1 MTDKRYRV
9 IILGAGFSKPAGLPL
24 ADELWREIL
33 ARSKNLWGRASM
45 LNDDLDAY
53 IEYRKDCD
61 GINLTRE
68 TVNFEEFLGYLDIEH
83 YLGLRG
89 KDTWSRDGNEG
100 QVVVKTLIGEIL
112 AQRMVMI
119 DRIPE
124 LYLEFAR
131 RLKPGDYVLT
141 FNYDILLERS
151 LDSIG
156 KAYRLFPNRFKS
168 VSRYSG
174 IVDSSKEEIVI
185 LKLHGSI
192 DWFDKKRY
200 LDLEQSYKEQ
210 GAQDPPNDI
219 VFNSKENWNLSKVVD
234 GPRHDNDP
242 LSYMYR
248 VAEIEDLYKKQL
260 MFLATPWMLTPSTNK
275 IVYASPLGDF
285 WNGLSVSGG
294 YNLGM
299 AIIGYSLPFH
309 DIYARQTLYSLSK
322 NYQEVY
328 WDEDIFGKKK
338 TPLVLVDFQPS
349 REKVESFK
357 ESYRFID
364 LTKAELHMDGFNF
377 EAIEKIFA

>member
-1 MTDKRYRV
+1 MTEKKYRV

-24 ADELWREIL
+24 GDELWREIL

-53 IEYRKDCD
+53 MEYRKDCD
-61 GINLTRE
+61 GISLTRE
-68 TVNFEEFLGYLDIEH
+68 TINFEEFLGYLDIEH

-100 QVVVKTLIGEIL
+100 QVVVKTLIGETL
-112 AQRMVMI
+112 TQRMPAT
-119 DRIPE
+119 DKIPE

-131 RLKPGDYVLT
+131 RLKPGDHVLT
-141 FNYDILLERS
+141 FNYDILLERA
-151 LDSIG
+151 LDAIG

-174 IVDSSKEEIVI
+174 IVDSSKEEVVI

-200 LDLEQSYKEQ
+200 IDLEQSYKEQ
-210 GAQDPPNDI
+210 GEPDPPSHI
-219 VFNSKENWNLSKVVD
+219 VFNSKERWHLSKLVD
-234 GPRHDNDP
+234 GPRYDNDP
-242 LSYMYR
+242 LSDMYR
-248 VAEIEDLYKKQL
+248 VGEIEELYKRHL
-260 MFLATPWMLTPSTNK
+260 MFLATPWMLAPSTNK
-275 IVYASPLGDF
+275 IVYASPLSDF
-285 WNGLSVSGG
+285 WNGLGASGG

-309 DIYARQTLYSLSK
+309 DIYARQTLYSLVK
-322 NYQEVY
+322 HYQEVY
-328 WDEDIFGKKK
+328 WEEGIFERKK

-349 REKVESFK
+349 EEKVESFK
-357 ESYRFID
+357 RNYRFID
-364 LTKAELHMDGFNF
+364 PSKAVLHMDGFNF
-377 EAIEKIFA
+377 EAIEKIFV

>member
-1 MTDKRYRV
+1 MTDRKYRV
-9 IILGAGFSKPAGLPL
+9 IILGAGFSKPAGLPIG
-24 ADELWREIL
+24 DKLWGDIL
-33 ARSKNLWGRASM
+33 ARSRNLWGRASM

-53 IEYRKDCD
+53 IDYRKDCD

-100 QVVVKTLIGEIL
+100 QVVVKTLIGKIL
-112 AQRMVMI
+112 AQRMPTI
-119 DRIPE
+119 DNIPE

-151 LDSIG
+151 LDAIG

-168 VSRYSG
+168 VSQYSG

-210 GAQDPPNDI
+210 GAKDKPNDI
-219 VFNSKENWNLSKVVD
+219 VFNSRENWNLSKMVD

-242 LSYMYR
+242 LSEMYR
-248 VAEIEDLYKKQL
+248 VAEVEDLYKKQL
-260 MFLATPWMLTPSTNK
+260 MFLATPWILAPSTNK

-285 WNGLSVSGG
+285 WNGLGVSGG

-309 DIYARQTLYSLSK
+309 DIYARQTLYSLTK

-328 WDEDIFGKKK
+328 WDEGIFERKK
-338 TPLVLVDFQPS
+338 TPLVLVDFQRS
-349 REKVESFK
+349 QEKIESFK
-357 ESYRFID
+357 KCYRFID
-364 LTKAELHMDGFNF
+364 FNKAELHMDGFNF

>member
-1 MTDKRYRV
+1 MDDRKYRV
-9 IILGAGFSKPAGLPL
+9 IILGAGFSKPADLPL
-24 ADELWREIL
+24 GDELWGEIL
-33 ARSKNLWGRASM
+33 TRSKNLLGRANM

-68 TVNFEEFLGYLDIEH
+68 TLNFEEFLGYLDIEH

-89 KDTWSRDGNEG
+89 KDTWSKDGNEG
-100 QVVVKTLIGEIL
+100 QVVVKTLIGKVL
-112 AQRMVMI
+112 AQRMPTI
-119 DRIPE
+119 DKIPE

-131 RLKPGDYVLT
+131 RLKPGDYILT

-151 LDSIG
+151 LDAIG
-156 KAYRLFPNRFKS
+156 KAYRLFPNRFES

-185 LKLHGSI
+185 LKFHGSI

-200 LDLEQSYKEQ
+200 LDLERSYKEQ
-210 GAQDPPNDI
+210 GVKDKPNDI
-219 VFNSKENWNLSKVVD
+219 VFNSRENWNLSKLVD

-242 LSYMYR
+242 LSEMYR
-248 VAEIEDLYKKQL
+248 VAEVEDLYKKQL
-260 MFLATPWMLTPSTNK
+260 MFLATPWILAPSTNK

-285 WNGLSVSGG
+285 WNGLGVSGG

-309 DIYARQTLYSLSK
+309 DIYARQTLYSLTK

-328 WDEDIFGKKK
+328 WDEGILGRKK
-338 TPLVLVDFQPS
+338 TPLVLVDFQRS
-349 REKVESFK
+349 QEKIESFK

-364 LTKAELHMDGFNF
+364 FKKAELHMDGFNF

>member
-1 MTDKRYRV
+1 MTDKKYRA

-24 ADELWREIL
+24 GDELWGEIL
-33 ARSKNLWGRASM
+33 AGSKNLWGRASM

-89 KDTWSRDGNEG
+89 KNTWSRDGNEG
-100 QVVVKTLIGEIL
+100 QVVVRTLIGKIL
-112 AQRMVMI
+112 AQRMPTI
-119 DRIPE
+119 DKIPE

-151 LDSIG
+151 LDAIG

-185 LKLHGSI
+185 LKFHGSI

-210 GAQDPPNDI
+210 GAKDKPNDI
-219 VFNSKENWNLSKVVD
+219 VFNSRENWNLSKLVD

-242 LSYMYR
+242 LSEMYR
-248 VAEIEDLYKKQL
+248 VAEVEDLYKKQL
-260 MFLATPWMLTPSTNK
+260 MFLATPWILAPSTNK

-285 WNGLSVSGG
+285 WNGLGVSGG

-309 DIYARQTLYSLSK
+309 DIYARQTLYSLTK

-328 WDEDIFGKKK
+328 WDEGIFGRKK
-338 TPLVLVDFQPS
+338 TPLVLVDIQRS
-349 REKVESFK
+349 QEKIESFK
-357 ESYRFID
+357 KSYRFID
-364 LTKAELHMDGFNF
+364 FKKAELHIDGFNF